1 MENKYYFFKKM
12 YKDYVVILESKG
24 KYKSFGYDKELIK
37 YIKNKD
43 IIDIQ
48 KLQDFPEESEEL
60 LLKYT
65 KMPEQRAEKIAETIE
80 QKIEYLQLFLEGK
93 KIWKREKYW

>member
-43 IIDIQ
+43 INHVIIDS
-48 KLQDFPEESEEL
+48 DFKVSVVQVKGVNNYNRYL
-60 LLKYT
+60 IKSFAKY
-65 KMPEQRAEKIAETIE
+65 IIE
-80 QKIEYLQLFLEGK
+80 N
-93 KIWKREKYW
+93 

>member
-43 IIDIQ
+43 VNHVIVDSDFKVRVVHVKGDNNYMRYLIINFIKIIFQ
-48 KLQDFPEESEEL
+48 KNG
-60 LLKYT
+60 
-65 KMPEQRAEKIAETIE
+65 
-80 QKIEYLQLFLEGK
+80 FL
-93 KIWKREKYW
+93 

>member
-1 MENKYYFFKKM
+1 M

-43 IIDIQ
+43 INYVIVDNDFKVSVVQVNHINNYNRYLIINFMKIIFQ
-48 KLQDFPEESEEL
+48 KNG
-60 LLKYT
+60 
-65 KMPEQRAEKIAETIE
+65 
-80 QKIEYLQLFLEGK
+80 FL
-93 KIWKREKYW
+93 

>member
-43 IIDIQ
+43 INYVIVDNDFKVSVVQVNHINNYNKYLIINFMKIIFQ
-48 KLQDFPEESEEL
+48 KNG
-60 LLKYT
+60 
-65 KMPEQRAEKIAETIE
+65 
-80 QKIEYLQLFLEGK
+80 FL
-93 KIWKREKYW
+93 

>member
-43 IIDIQ
+43 INYVIVDNDFKVRVVQVNHINNYNRYLIINFMKIIFQ
-48 KLQDFPEESEEL
+48 KNG
-60 LLKYT
+60 
-65 KMPEQRAEKIAETIE
+65 
-80 QKIEYLQLFLEGK
+80 FL
-93 KIWKREKYW
+93 

>member
-12 YKDYVVILESKG
+12 YTDYVVILESKG

-43 IIDIQ
+43 INYVIVDNDFKVSVVQVNHINNYNRYLIINFMKIIFQ
-48 KLQDFPEESEEL
+48 KNG
-60 LLKYT
+60 
-65 KMPEQRAEKIAETIE
+65 
-80 QKIEYLQLFLEGK
+80 FL
-93 KIWKREKYW
+93 

>member
-1 MENKYYFFKKM
+1 M

-43 IIDIQ
+43 INYVIVDNYFKVSVVQVNHINNYNKYLIINFMKIIFQ
-48 KLQDFPEESEEL
+48 KNG
-60 LLKYT
+60 
-65 KMPEQRAEKIAETIE
+65 
-80 QKIEYLQLFLEGK
+80 FL
-93 KIWKREKYW
+93 

>member
-1 MENKYYFFKKM
+1 MENKYYFFKTM

-43 IIDIQ
+43 INYVIVDNDFKVSVVQVNHINNYNRYLIINYMKIIFQ
-48 KLQDFPEESEEL
+48 KNG
-60 LLKYT
+60 
-65 KMPEQRAEKIAETIE
+65 
-80 QKIEYLQLFLEGK
+80 FL
-93 KIWKREKYW
+93 

>member
-12 YKDYVVILESKG
+12 YKDYVVILEIKG

-43 IIDIQ
+43 INHVIIDSDFKVSVVQVKGVNYYKKYLIKNWILML
-48 KLQDFPEESEEL
+48 KL
-60 LLKYT
+60 
-65 KMPEQRAEKIAETIE
+65 KM
-80 QKIEYLQLFLEGK
+80 
-93 KIWKREKYW
+93 

>member
-12 YKDYVVILESKG
+12 YKDYVVILESNG

-43 IIDIQ
+43 INHVIIDSDFKVSVVQVKGVNNYKKYLIKNLILML
-48 KLQDFPEESEEL
+48 KL
-60 LLKYT
+60 
-65 KMPEQRAEKIAETIE
+65 
-80 QKIEYLQLFLEGK
+80 
-93 KIWKREKYW
+93 

>member
-37 YIKNKD
+37 YIKNTD
-43 IIDIQ
+43 INYVIVDNDFKVSVVQVNHINNYNRYLIINFMKIIFQ
-48 KLQDFPEESEEL
+48 KNG
-60 LLKYT
+60 
-65 KMPEQRAEKIAETIE
+65 
-80 QKIEYLQLFLEGK
+80 FL
-93 KIWKREKYW
+93 

>member
-12 YKDYVVILESKG
+12 YKDYVVILESNG

-43 IIDIQ
+43 INRVIIDS
-48 KLQDFPEESEEL
+48 DFKVSVVQVNNNNYK
-60 LLKYT
+60 KYLIMNWI
-65 KMPEQRAEKIAETIE
+65 KNKCI
-80 QKIEYLQLFLEGK
+80 
-93 KIWKREKYW
+93 

>member
-12 YKDYVVILESKG
+12 YKDYVVILENKG

-43 IIDIQ
+43 INYVIVDNDFKVSVVQVNHINNYNRYLIINFMKIIFQ
-48 KLQDFPEESEEL
+48 KNV
-60 LLKYT
+60 
-65 KMPEQRAEKIAETIE
+65 
-80 QKIEYLQLFLEGK
+80 FL
-93 KIWKREKYW
+93 